1 MTGDICIKLGNI
13 RTYFQKRDAL
23 TNVTV
28 IHDSVVQLYYAFWVE
43 QLGFVAGTIQLN
55 GEFFFLFE
63 LIS

>member
-28 IHDSVVQLYYAFWVE
+28 IHDSVM
-43 QLGFVAGTIQLN
+43 
-55 GEFFFLFE
+55 
-63 LIS
+63 